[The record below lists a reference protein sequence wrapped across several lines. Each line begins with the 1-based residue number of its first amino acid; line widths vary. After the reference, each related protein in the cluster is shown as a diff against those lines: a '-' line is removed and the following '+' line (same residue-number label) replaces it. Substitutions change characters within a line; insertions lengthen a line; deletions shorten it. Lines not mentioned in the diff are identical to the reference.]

1 MSHIFDALQRS
12 EAERAGREP
21 AGKGSPGFSL
31 ATELLETVERERR
44 GVRLVD
50 TVLVDTVPADN
61 ELANQARAAQPNSL
75 DQFPSLPVSILPHSR
90 LVSVGEEES
99 LGAEKF
105 RFLAVRLRQMRQSRP
120 LKKVLI
126 TSTIPQEGKSTVA
139 ANLACTLARRKQH
152 KTLLLE
158 GDLRRPTVAQKFGLG
173 KVPGLSEWLR
183 GESESMNV
191 YRLEALGLWVLPA
204 GSAPENPLE
213 LMQSGKLSPLM
224 EQLSAWFDWIVIDSP
239 PVLPLADTSMWARMA
254 DGILLVTRRSITE
267 KKQLQRG
274 LEALEPA
281 KLLGALV
288 NSSTDAAHSD
298 YYQRYGAATSSS
310 LNLPVRRSSGC
321 KAGVRRLFQFS
332 IPPTETWKQFAN
344 AVASAPRSGAEG
356 VIHEGTTFQSGI
368 ALEPARGGTGV
379 DCGSQHIKGG
389 SISPG
394 DLA

>member
-12 EAERAGREP
+12 ETERDGTEP
-21 AGKGSPGFSL
+21 SLTEASTFSL
-31 ATELLETVERERR
+31 ATELLQAAERKRR
-44 GVRLVD
+44 GVVVASSAPVD
-50 TVLVDTVPADN
+50 HSD
-61 ELANQARAAQPNSL
+61 SL

-105 RFLAVRLRQMRQSRP
+105 RFLAVRLRQLRQSRP

-126 TSTIPQEGKSTVA
+126 TSTLPQEGKSTVA

-173 KVPGLSEWLR
+173 RIPGLSEWLR
-183 GESESMNV
+183 GETETMNV
-191 YRLEALGLWVLPA
+191 CRLDSLGLWVLPA

-224 EQLSAWFDWIVIDSP
+224 DQLTSWFDWIVIDSP
-239 PVLPLADTSMWARMA
+239 PVLPLADTSMWARLA
-254 DGILLVTRRSITE
+254 DGVLLVTRKSITE
-267 KKQLQRG
+267 KQQLKRG

-288 NSSTDAAHSD
+288 NGSTDAAHSD
-298 YYQRYGAATSSS
+298 YYQRYGPSV
-310 LNLPVRRSSGC
+310 L
-321 KAGVRRLFQFS
+321 
-332 IPPTETWKQFAN
+332 
-344 AVASAPRSGAEG
+344 
-356 VIHEGTTFQSGI
+356 
-368 ALEPARGGTGV
+368 
-379 DCGSQHIKGG
+379 
-389 SISPG
+389 SPESPHSKK
-394 DLA
+394 